1 MVALV
6 LGYLCWVFG
15 FRKIEIMIY
24 NVYIYIFIFIYIY
37 VVVVIF

>member
-24 NVYIYIFIFIYIY
+24 NVYIYTYHIY
-37 VVVVIF
+37 VIVVIF